1 MTKITGLPNIA
12 VVAAE
17 PSPLRLYVHIP
28 YCLHKCAYCDFNSH
42 TQSAPPWADYLRS
55 LRAELRYWSEQTQFS
70 GRGLASIYF
79 GGGTPS
85 LAPPALV
92 AGVLKDAACRFGL
105 ADGAEISLEANPG
118 AVDTSRF
125 TTYRAAGVN
134 RLSIGVQSFHDD
146 ELAWLERIH
155 CAEEAVQALAMA
167 RDAGFDNINLDL
179 MYGLPGQTTAA
190 WLETLQTALNLKPEH
205 LSCYQ
210 LTVEPH
216 TLLAT
221 RHHLQPLDLPPDDE
235 ALDLFRTTRS
245 FLEDAGYPP
254 YEISNFARPGF
265 RCRHNDGY
273 WQYDD
278 YIGIGAGAC
287 GKWNTRDGGV
297 CRYMNIKSPEH
308 YIKMASQ
315 GGIAIGAEESRTPG
329 QAAAEAVWLGL
340 RRQRGIDRIR
350 FTERFGEDCWSLFS
364 RQLQPWLNTGDLILS
379 KESMRLSTTGQ
390 ALADSIA
397 LSVL

>member
-1 MTKITGLPNIA
+1 MPGSGQ
-12 VVAAE
+12 
-17 PSPLRLYVHIP
+17 SPLRLYVHIP

-42 TQSAPPWADYLRS
+42 AQSAPPWADYLHA
-55 LRAELRYWSEQTQFS
+55 LRAELRHWSAQTQFS
-70 GRGLASIYF
+70 GRMLASIYF

-85 LAPPALV
+85 LVPPALV
-92 AGVLKDAACRFGL
+92 AGVLKDASCRFGL

-118 AVDTSRF
+118 AVDARRF
-125 TTYRAAGVN
+125 TGYRAAGVN

-155 CAEEAVQALAMA
+155 CAGEAVQALAMA
-167 RDAGFDNINLDL
+167 RNAGFDNINLDL
-179 MYGLPGQTTAA
+179 MYGLPGQTKGA
-190 WLETLQTALNLKPEH
+190 WLKTLQTALNLKPEH

-216 TLLAT
+216 TLLAA
-221 RHHLQPLDLPPDDE
+221 RHHQQPLDLPPDDE
-235 ALDLFRTTRS
+235 SLDMFRTTRS
-245 FLEDAGYPP
+245 FLEEAGYPP

-265 RCRHNDGY
+265 YCRHNDGY
-273 WQYDD
+273 WLYDD

-287 GKWNTRDGGV
+287 GKWNSEDGGIH
-297 CRYMNIKSPEH
+297 RYTNVKSPAN
-308 YIKMASQ
+308 YITRAVQ
-315 GGIAIGAEESRTPG
+315 GEGAIVSEESRTPG

-340 RRQRGIDRIR
+340 RRQRGIDRNR
-350 FTERFGEDCWSLFS
+350 FTGRFGKDCWSLFS
-364 RQLQPWLNTGDLILS
+364 RQLQPWLNTGDLILT
-379 KESMRLSTTGQ
+379 KESMRLNATGQ